1 MGLSNLSIRWRHL
14 SVNFSW
20 RELVVFSSNFSNKM
34 NNVHN
39 TMPSDNAV
47 SGKYSAPQIPKTP
60 SSTINN
66 MLEARFNHS
75 FDNTF
80 KYGLAVYIC
89 TVFTAINTIYGYIN
103 QKKPAV
109 SHTFWMA
116 SCGIVSTLLIIKS
129 YLVYQILM
137 ISAAI
142 MASLMWYAFVAMGL
156 AGAGAVF
163 FDKEGVKLS
172 MPKFSA
178 PASTPAQFTESKLEE
193 ISLAFESFSELN
205 LFNDLI

>member
-20 RELVVFSSNFSNKM
+20 RKLVVFSSNFSNKM

-39 TMPSDNAV
+39 TMSSDNAV

-89 TVFTAINTIYGYIN
+89 TVFTPLLDSFLFVWAINTIYGYIN

-156 AGAGAVF
+156 AGAGLGVAGAVF

-178 PASTPAQFTESKLEE
+178 PASTPAQFTESKLE
-193 ISLAFESFSELN
+193 
-205 LFNDLI
+205 

>member
-14 SVNFSW
+14 SVNFSS
-20 RELVVFSSNFSNKM
+20 RKLTVFSSYFSIKM

-39 TMPSDNAV
+39 TMSSDNAV
-47 SGKYSAPQIPKTP
+47 SGKYPAPT
-60 SSTINN
+60 TINN

-89 TVFTAINTIYGYIN
+89 TVFTAI
-103 QKKPAV
+103 V
-109 SHTFWMA
+109 S
-116 SCGIVSTLLIIKS
+116 
-129 YLVYQILM
+129 
-137 ISAAI
+137 
-142 MASLMWYAFVAMGL
+142 SLMWYAFITFGL
-156 AGAGAVF
+156 AGAGLGVAGAVF

-178 PASTPAQFTESKLEE
+178 PASTPSEFTESKLE
-193 ISLAFESFSELN
+193 
-205 LFNDLI
+205 

>member
-14 SVNFSW
+14 SVNFSL
-20 RELVVFSSNFSNKM
+20 RKLVVFSSNFSNKM

-39 TMPSDNAV
+39 TMSSDNAV

-89 TVFTAINTIYGYIN
+89 TVFTAINTVYGYIN
-103 QKKPAV
+103 QN
-109 SHTFWMA
+109 
-116 SCGIVSTLLIIKS
+116 
-129 YLVYQILM
+129 LM

-156 AGAGAVF
+156 AGAGLGVAGAVF

-178 PASTPAQFTESKLEE
+178 PASTPAQFTESKLE
-193 ISLAFESFSELN
+193 
-205 LFNDLI
+205 

>member
-39 TMPSDNAV
+39 TMSSDNAV

-89 TVFTAINTIYGYIN
+89 TVFTAINTIYGHIN

-109 SHTFWMA
+109 SHTFF
-116 SCGIVSTLLIIKS
+116 
-129 YLVYQILM
+129 
-137 ISAAI
+137 

-156 AGAGAVF
+156 AGAGLGVAGAVF

-178 PASTPAQFTESKLEE
+178 PASTPAQFTESKLE
-193 ISLAFESFSELN
+193 
-205 LFNDLI
+205 

>member
-20 RELVVFSSNFSNKM
+20 RKLVVFSSNFSNKM

-39 TMPSDNAV
+39 TMSSDNAV

-142 MASLMWYAFVAMGL
+142 MASLMWYAFVAIGL
-156 AGAGAVF
+156 AGAVF

-172 MPKFSA
+172 TPKFSA

>member
-1 MGLSNLSIRWRHL
+1 MGFSNLSIRWRHL

-20 RELVVFSSNFSNKM
+20 RKLVVFSSNFSNKM

-39 TMPSDNAV
+39 TMSADNAV

-75 FDNTF
+75 F

-156 AGAGAVF
+156 AGAGLGVAGAVF

-178 PASTPAQFTESKLEE
+178 PASTPAQFTESKLE
-193 ISLAFESFSELN
+193 
-205 LFNDLI
+205 

>member
-1 MGLSNLSIRWRHL
+1 
-14 SVNFSW
+14 
-20 RELVVFSSNFSNKM
+20 M

-39 TMPSDNAV
+39 TMSSDNAV
-47 SGKYSAPQIPKTP
+47 SGKYPAPTIPKTP
-60 SSTINN
+60 STTINN

-116 SCGIVSTLLIIKS
+116 SCGIVSTLLVIKS
-129 YLVYQILM
+129 YLMYQILM

-142 MASLMWYAFVAMGL
+142 VSSLMWYAFITFGL
-156 AGAGAVF
+156 AGAGLGVAGAVF

-178 PASTPAQFTESKLEE
+178 PASTPSEFTESKLE
-193 ISLAFESFSELN
+193 
-205 LFNDLI
+205 

>member
-14 SVNFSW
+14 SVNFSS
-20 RELVVFSSNFSNKM
+20 RKLTVFSSYFSIKM

-39 TMPSDNAV
+39 TMSSDNAV
-47 SGKYSAPQIPKTP
+47 SGKYPAPTIPKTP
-60 SSTINN
+60 STTINN

-89 TVFTAINTIYGYIN
+89 IVFTAINTIYGYIN

-116 SCGIVSTLLIIKS
+116 SCGIVSTLL
-129 YLVYQILM
+129 
-137 ISAAI
+137 
-142 MASLMWYAFVAMGL
+142 MWYAFITFGL
-156 AGAGAVF
+156 AGAGLGVAGAVF
-163 FDKEGVKLS
+163 FDKEGVK
-172 MPKFSA
+172 
-178 PASTPAQFTESKLEE
+178 
-193 ISLAFESFSELN
+193 
-205 LFNDLI
+205 